1 MIMFDNPDDRNYV
14 GLFEFQYI
22 NVEIQLDY
30 KQHDYNVIDFKIFD
44 KNFHYNKQKQ
54 KIAKA
59 LWTKDLRPTLDTQEK
74 SIQLNFLIDSDDR

>member
-1 MIMFDNPDDRNYV
+1 MFDNPDDRNYV

-22 NVEIQLDY
+22 NVEIQFDY

-44 KNFHYNKQKQ
+44 KNFHYNKRKQ

-74 SIQLNFLIDSDDR
+74 SIQLNFLIDSDHR